1 MSSFVGVGDGVDG
14 WRRAGEGEKERYPRR
29 GVDTLKGCMLLT
41 VSPAAVS
48 LRDALCGAG
57 R

>member
-1 MSSFVGVGDGVDG
+1 MAKGGG
-14 WRRAGEGEKERYPRR
+14 GEKERYPRR
-29 GVDTLKGCMLLT
+29 GVDTLKGCILLT
-41 VSPAAVS
+41 VGPAVVS